1 MLNDLENETN
11 KLILSIVL
19 NRSLNQITIID
30 KIANDIQKLNKEL
43 GAK

>member
-11 KLILSIVL
+11 KLLLSIVL
-19 NRSLNQITIID
+19 NRSLNQIKIID

-43 GAK
+43 GVK

>member
-11 KLILSIVL
+11 KLLLSIVL